1 MSLGL
6 VLLAR
11 IGLEAPEEK
20 YLKVL
25 SEMMAFTSFSGV
37 VGGRP
42 GKALYLVGT
51 HSQNSYIYLDPHY
64 VQEAK

>member
-11 IGLEAPEEK
+11 IGLESPEEK

-25 SEMMAFTSFSGV
+25 SELMSLQSFSGV
-37 VGGRP
+37 IGGRP
-42 GKALYLVGT
+42 GKALYLIGT

-64 VQEAK
+64 VQ